1 MGRTI
6 LLMVCLFTL
15 IAGSIIF
22 TINHEQSKLVNTL
35 SEDNDMNLAKFIS
48 NTYAHNTVKD
58 IRDSFEKGRIDIF
71 NQLNIYPSKHVKIK
85 DSKILDID
93 NASIDVEIHNQG
105 LFNGKQL
112 KANKEWGV
120 ISIGKVN
127 SFICTTR
134 VIYKKMPYSQF
145 ALFVDQ
151 FPPNVFFG
159 DGQIIDGFVYINGKL
174 KV

>member
-58 IRDSFEKGRIDIF
+58 IRDSFKKGRIDI
-71 NQLNIYPSKHVKIK
+71 NIYPSKHVKIK

-134 VIYKKMPYSQF
+134 VIYKKMPYS
-145 ALFVDQ
+145 
-151 FPPNVFFG
+151 
-159 DGQIIDGFVYINGKL
+159 
-174 KV
+174 